1 MRTRGDDIPVVMDA
15 LGATARHLPDFGTAV
30 GTLAAEHYRLEAGVD
45 VSPLLEG
52 LEDDHCQ
59 APHWGYIVSG
69 KVTVTYT
76 GGDQETCVAGDVVHW
91 PAGHTVRGR
100 RHGDGPLQP
109 TGRPPGG
116 HGAHGSA
123 PGGPDR
129 LGGPHGDG
137 VWSALGPRRSI
148 RPHRGRSTTKGF
160 VSAESA
166 EPEEG
171 GRVRDSDILRP
182 VSRGSGGSGSCRR
195 RGTRW
200 NPTPRCRPS
209 PSRRERSRSRRT
221 SS

>member
-91 PAGHTVRGR
+91 PAGHTVRADDDTEMVLFSPQVDHQAVMAHMGQR
-100 RHGDGPLQP
+100 LEVL
-109 TGRPPGG
+109 TG
-116 HGAHGSA
+116 
-123 PGGPDR
+123 
-129 LGGPHGDG
+129 
-137 VWSALGPRRSI
+137 
-148 RPHRGRSTTKGF
+148 
-160 VSAESA
+160 
-166 EPEEG
+166 
-171 GRVRDSDILRP
+171 
-182 VSRGSGGSGSCRR
+182 
-195 RGTRW
+195 
-200 NPTPRCRPS
+200 
-209 PSRRERSRSRRT
+209 
-221 SS
+221 